1 MNNTQEILPGM
12 IISLMIGILGVF
24 VFIFASKSVGIG
36 FIFVAGIVATVA
48 NKAIKVKK
56 ETFDDDKKELGF

>member
-1 MNNTQEILPGM
+1 MNNTQEILPAM

-24 VFIFASKSVGIG
+24 VFIFAAKSVGIG

-56 ETFDDDKKELGF
+56 ETFEDDKKELGF

>member
-1 MNNTQEILPGM
+1 MNNTQEILPTM

-48 NKAIKVKK
+48 NKAKKVKK